1 MTKDLLVGGGL
12 DHPGFTSRQLEL
24 LVEASLAAK
33 VAGES
38 ATEWWVRV
46 QSGAG
51 SVPRSIQPDEPL
63 GRLLATVQVAVASD
77 CVSVLV
83 ANETGDELVARISI
97 GLAEQVTLGLRITP
111 EMGLVGA
118 VPASGETLV
127 IDDLSSTELES
138 PILRDAGIRAVV
150 AVPLIA
156 DGRLLGVLH
165 AGSKTAGQFGPGDA
179 DLLSV
184 VADRLATSIERV
196 RLFESERV
204 ARATAEELAARVGR
218 LQAITVAL
226 SADLDSQAVAELV
239 QREVAPSLWPGLA
252 SCTLWLNDGSKL
264 RLLVDRPVPA
274 SAMPFAEIGLDS
286 ELPAADVV
294 RSGEALWLESLA
306 EQDRRYPRLAGVR
319 FGEVLGVL
327 PLRAS
332 GNVLGVLA
340 LSFAEG
346 RAIERAERDFFQAV
360 AEQAA
365 EALDRARLR
374 EIEARVAEHNGFLAE
389 TSSALASS
397 LDYRETLDKVVRL
410 TIPRLGDLATVH
422 LFDAVGALT
431 RVAVAHRN
439 PFIEGAIRAAG
450 PEPGDTAVAGLL
462 AEVVR
467 KRAIMVADAARLL
480 EDQGARASEAAAAL
494 APLGVSSALL
504 VPLIS
509 NDNTLGVLSLARIGD
524 SAPLA
529 VHDRQLAEEVAR
541 RAAVAI
547 DNARLHSSLQ
557 AARRSQGFLLDVGKV
572 LARARGYRGTLEQLA
587 AVAVPTLGDLCLI
600 DIVSPTRGLQRM
612 VSHHT
617 DPARQP
623 LADELRERFPP
634 DPEGGHPSA
643 EAVRTGRSMFSRDM
657 TDEFL
662 HATCRSEE
670 HVAVAKALGF
680 TSFMAVPLLHNG
692 EVLGAITLV
701 SAGSGRRFDLEDLGL
716 AEELAEQVAAVVDNA
731 RRSEQDRHTAHV
743 LQASLLPSRVQDVP
757 GVKLATRYL
766 AGTRETEV
774 GGDFYDVVKLPDGL
788 LVLMIGDVA
797 GHDQSAAAMM
807 GRLRSAA
814 RALLGQVQHPF
825 ELLHALQ
832 QSWEFL
838 DFDRLATAIFCTL
851 DPSSGAIVMAN
862 AGHPPPL
869 IASASGASFV
879 TVEPAPPLGVPS
891 REVSEWS
898 GTLRNG
904 ETLLLYTDG
913 LIENRSGHLDVAMA
927 ELARVAGRSAAD
939 PEALCDEIIQTMGSD
954 RSDDVSLLAAT
965 ADRGGPG

>member
-12 DHPGFTSRQLEL
+12 EHPGFTSRQLEL
-24 LVEASLAAK
+24 MVEASLAAK
-33 VAGES
+33 VAGEN
-38 ATEWWVRV
+38 ATEWWIRV
-46 QSGAG
+46 QSGA
-51 SVPRSIQPDEPL
+51 SLVPRVIRPDEPL
-63 GRLLATVQVAVASD
+63 GNLLASIQLAVASD
-77 CVSVLV
+77 TVSILV
-83 ANETGDELVARISI
+83 ANDAGDALVARISV
-97 GLAEQVTLGLRITP
+97 GLPQQVSLGLEIRAGV
-111 EMGLVGA
+111 GLSGTVLA
-118 VPASGETLV
+118 RGETVV
-127 IDDLSSTELES
+127 IEDLSTIELVS
-138 PILRDAGIRAVV
+138 PILREAGIRSAV
-150 AVPLIA
+150 AVPLVTA
-156 DGRLLGVLH
+156 GRTLGVLH
-165 AGSKTAGQFGPGDA
+165 AGARAPRHFGPSDA
-179 DLLSV
+179 DLLGV
-184 VADRLATSIERV
+184 VADRLATSIERA
-196 RLFESERV
+196 RLFESERA
-204 ARATAEELAARVGR
+204 ARATAEQLAERVGR

-226 SADLDSQAVAELV
+226 SADLDSQAVAAILTREL
-239 QREVAPSLWPGLA
+239 APSQWPGLA
-252 SCTLWLNDGSKL
+252 ACTLWLSDGAKL
-264 RLLVDRPVPA
+264 RLVVDEQVSMA
-274 SAMPFAEIGLDS
+274 AMRFVEIDLDS
-286 ELPAADVV
+286 DLPAADVV
-294 RSGEALWLESLA
+294 RSGVALWIDSRQELH
-306 EQDRRYPRLAGVR
+306 RRYPSLAGIPA
-319 FGEVLGVL
+319 GESLGVL
-327 PLRAS
+327 PLRAAGS
-332 GNVLGVLA
+332 VRGVLA
-340 LSFAEG
+340 LSFADG
-346 RAIERAERDFFQAV
+346 REIDGAERKFFEAV

-374 EIEARVAEHNGFLAE
+374 EIEARVAEHNAFLAQ

-397 LDYRETLDKVVRL
+397 LDYHATLSKVVRL
-410 TIPRLGDLATVH
+410 MIPRLADLATVH

-439 PFIEGAIRAAG
+439 SFIEGAIRAAG
-450 PEPGDTAVAGLL
+450 PDSGDAAVAGLL

-467 KRAIMVADAARLL
+467 KRAIMVADAPRLL
-480 EDQGARASEAAAAL
+480 ELQGERAIGAAAAL
-494 APLGVSSALL
+494 APLQVSSVLL
-504 VPLIS
+504 VPLVANENI
-509 NDNTLGVLSLARIGD
+509 LGVLSLARSGD
-524 SAPLA
+524 VPPLDI
-529 VHDRQLAEEVAR
+529 HDRELAEEVGR

-557 AARRSQGFLLDVGKV
+557 AARRSQGFLLEVGKV

-617 DPARQP
+617 DPMRQP
-623 LADELRERFPP
+623 LAEQLRERYPP
-634 DPEGGHPSA
+634 DPAGRHPSA
-643 EAVRTGRSMFSRDM
+643 EVVRTGRSLFSREM

-662 HATCRSEE
+662 RSTCRDDD
-670 HVAVAKALGF
+670 HVALTKALGF

-701 SAGSGRRFDLEDLGL
+701 SAGSGRHFGLDDLGL

-766 AGTRETEV
+766 PGTRETEV
-774 GGDFYDVVKLPDGL
+774 GGDFYDVVKLPDGV

-838 DFDRLATAIFCTL
+838 DFDRIATAIFCTL
-851 DPSSGAIVMAN
+851 DPRTGAIVMAN

-879 TVEPAPPLGVPS
+879 TVAPAPPLGVPS
-891 REVSEWS
+891 REVSEWT
-898 GTLRNG
+898 GTLHG
-904 ETLLLYTDG
+904 GDTLLLYTDG
-913 LIENRSGHLDVAMA
+913 LIENRTGDLDVAMA
-927 ELARVAGRSAAD
+927 ELARVAGRSVAD
-939 PEALCDEIIQTMGSD
+939 PEVLCDEIIQTMGSD

-965 ADRGGPG
+965 AARGSLA